1 MCSSY
6 DSFASAKDLEDRFD
20 LPSLPL
26 IPNKK
31 NTRPT
36 DMALIF
42 DTNRTVRLLPW
53 GIPRPWQDGKNAQP
67 IINAR
72 AETVDQKPTFRPLL
86 NRRCL
91 VPATAWFEWRE
102 VGDRKRKNR
111 INLKGELLFAFAGLA
126 SDSHFTIITCEPV
139 ASIAHINNRMPV
151 VLTRDA
157 ENAWLDVET
166 PFEAVA
172 KHLVPYVS
180 CSLGF
185 HEEQP
190 VQSDFFN

>member
-6 DSFASAKDLEDRFD
+6 ESIGSAKDLEDRFD

-31 NTRPT
+31 STRPT

-42 DTNRTVRLLPW
+42 DADRTVRVLPW

-72 AETVDQKPTFRPLL
+72 AETVDQKQTFKPLL
-86 NRRCL
+86 NQRCL

-102 VGDRKRKNR
+102 VGGKKLKNR

-139 ASIAHINNRMPV
+139 ESIAHIHNRMPV
-151 VLTRDA
+151 VLTPDA
-157 ENAWLDVET
+157 ENAWIDVKI
-166 PFEAVA
+166 PFVSVA

-180 CSLGF
+180 CALGF
-185 HEEQP
+185 HEVQP
-190 VQSDFFN
+190 VQSDLFT

>member
-6 DSFASAKDLEDRFD
+6 ESIGSAKDLEDRFD

-26 IPNKK
+26 MPNKK

-36 DMALIF
+36 DLALIL
-42 DTNRTVRLLPW
+42 DADRAVRLLRW
-53 GIPRPWQDGKNAQP
+53 GIPRPWQGGKNAQP

-102 VGDRKRKNR
+102 VGGKKLKNR

-139 ASIAHINNRMPV
+139 ACIAHIHNRMPV
-151 VLTRDA
+151 VLTRDT

-166 PFEAVA
+166 PFEAVS
-172 KHLVPYVS
+172 KHLIPCVGY
-180 CSLGF
+180 SLGF
-185 HEEQP
+185 NEEQP
-190 VQSDFFN
+190 LQSDLFT